1 MKNKL
6 LLIAL
11 AISLFTNAQNT
22 INQVFI
28 LNEGRFDY
36 TANQIITPPTLGSYN
51 PSTQA
56 YTVVD
61 TLDGAR
67 FASDMIIDNNHLYVA
82 ADKKLYK
89 YDKNN
94 YSLLASQQIDGIR
107 NLAVWNDKII
117 VTRGDYDNATFA
129 PILFNSYL
137 QVYNTSDL
145 SLHTEIDTVSGPKWS
160 TQNVIVE
167 GDNAYVAINNAFE
180 WGNYKGIVGVLDLNN
195 LSYGNEINLDSNG
208 INPDNM
214 VYSNGYIYTVNNKD
228 FTGSSVSKINLSN
241 NQLSSTVNI
250 ANANV
255 NCGTSSLKNDKLVY
269 QISQETTLNEFD
281 INLMNN
287 IGPLNN
293 FNQNYYCLS
302 QNPVNGYLYTSVT
315 DYVSYGKVYIYD
327 TNNVE
332 ISNFDVGLSPG
343 TIRFDLVSSAG
354 INETF
359 NEMSFYPNPAN
370 KQLHLS
376 SEFNG
381 TIEVINLLGKKIM
394 TIDAKNITE
403 INISNLKNGKYM
415 LKFIKENELNSF
427 KSFVKF

>member
-28 LNEGRFDY
+28 LNEGYFDY
-36 TANQIITPPTLGSYN
+36 TANQLISPATLGSYN
-51 PSTQA
+51 PTSQV
-56 YTVVD
+56 YSVVD

-82 ADKKLYK
+82 ADNKLYK

-117 VTRGDYDNATFA
+117 VTRGDYDNVTFA
-129 PILFNSYL
+129 PILFNAYL

-145 SLHTEIDTVSGPKWS
+145 GLHTEIDTVSGPKWS

-167 GDNAYVAINNAFE
+167 GDNAYIAVNNAYE
-180 WGNYKGIVGVLDLNN
+180 WGNYKGIVGILDLNN
-195 LSYGNEINLDSNG
+195 FSYGNEIDLGING
-208 INPDNM
+208 TNPDNM
-214 VYSNGYIYTVNNKD
+214 LFLNGFIYTVNNKD
-228 FTGSSVSKINLSN
+228 FSGSSVSKIDLSN
-241 NQLSSTVNI
+241 NQLSSTVDI
-250 ANANV
+250 ALANTG
-255 NCGTSSLKNDKLVY
+255 CGTSSLKDDKLIY

-293 FNQNYYCLS
+293 YNQNYYCLS
-302 QNPVNGYLYTSVT
+302 QNPVNGNLYSSNT
-315 DYVSYGKVYIYD
+315 DFASYGKVYIYD

-332 ISNFDVGLSPG
+332 ISNFEVGISPG
-343 TIRFDLVSSAG
+343 TIRFDVVSSAG
-354 INETF
+354 INETTD
-359 NEMSFYPNPAN
+359 EISFYPNPSN
-370 KQLHLS
+370 KQLNLS

-394 TIDAKNITE
+394 TMDAKNITE

-415 LKFIKENELNSF
+415 LKFIKENQLNSF

>member
-6 LLIAL
+6 LLIVL

-28 LNEGRFDY
+28 LNEGYFDY
-36 TANQIITPPTLGSYN
+36 TANQLISPATLGSYN
-51 PSTQA
+51 PSTQV
-56 YTVVD
+56 YSVVD

-67 FASDMIIDNNHLYVA
+67 FASDMIINNNNLYVA
-82 ADKKLYK
+82 ADNKLYK
-89 YDKNN
+89 YDKNT
-94 YSLLASQQIDGIR
+94 YSLLATQQVDGIR

-117 VTRGDYDNATFA
+117 VTRGDYDNVTFA

-167 GDNAYVAINNAFE
+167 GDNAYIAVNNAYE
-180 WGNYKGIVGVLDLNN
+180 WGNYKGIVGVLDLTNFN
-195 LSYGNEINLDSNG
+195 YGNEINLDSNG

-228 FTGSSVSKINLSN
+228 FSGSSVSKIDLSN
-241 NQLSSTVNI
+241 NQLSSTVDI
-250 ANANV
+250 ATANTG
-255 NCGTSSLKNDKLVY
+255 CGTSSLKDDKLIY
-269 QISQETTLNEFD
+269 QLSQETTLNEFD

-287 IGPLNN
+287 IGPLSN
-293 FNQNYYCLS
+293 FNVNYYCLS
-302 QNPVNGYLYTSVT
+302 QNPVNGNLYTSNT
-315 DYVSYGKVYIYD
+315 DFASYGKVYIYD
-327 TNNVE
+327 TNNIE
-332 ISNFDVGLSPG
+332 ISNFDVGISPG
-343 TIRFDLVSSAG
+343 TIRFDIVSSAG
-354 INETF
+354 INETS
-359 NEMSFYPNPAN
+359 NEISFYPNPSN
-370 KQLHLS
+370 KQLNLS

-394 TIDAKNITE
+394 TIDAKNLTE
-403 INISNLKNGKYM
+403 INVSDLKNGKYM

-427 KSFVKF
+427 KSFVKI